1 MSVYRQ
7 PEEGKEITT
16 VTKVLQLESEI
27 DNARNSIVNS
37 FQIAES
43 LLDEA
48 DQIYKVGHIL
58 CMEYYNHSCAHFLA
72 ANNFSRRNLSLN
84 DECFQHWAHV

>member
-16 VTKVLQLESEI
+16 VTEMLQLESEI

-58 CMEYYNHSCAHFLA
+58 CM
-72 ANNFSRRNLSLN
+72 
-84 DECFQHWAHV
+84 V

>member
-1 MSVYRQ
+1 MSICQQ
-7 PEEGKEITT
+7 PEERKEITT
-16 VTKVLQLESEI
+16 VTEVLQLESEI

-37 FQIAES
+37 FQIAEN

-58 CMEYYNHSCAHFLA
+58 CI
-72 ANNFSRRNLSLN
+72 
-84 DECFQHWAHV
+84 V